1 MDAKRNCQ
9 SMWVGRGCHI
19 PQTRLVS
26 AESADACLLVLQC
39 IGENRESFRRGKKH
53 RDVIQIAFLP

>member
-26 AESADACLLVLQC
+26 AESADAYLLVLQC